1 MIQRQQTLWLLLST
15 LAAIFSYMF
24 PFVVGGEIVGK
35 TTGPVTSRVDA
46 ASNFFLLILTG
57 ASVILSTVI
66 IFLFKNRKQQ
76 MQLCLLGLLLSVVIV
91 ILYFLQ
97 MSKLVKPTLALSCIL
112 AFAVIAG
119 YFMAFR
125 NIRKDE
131 KLIKTLDKLR

>member
-1 MIQRQQTLWLLLST
+1 MQKNL
-15 LAAIFSYMF
+15 
-24 PFVVGGEIVGK
+24 
-35 TTGPVTSRVDA
+35 PVRTSVTAGD
-46 ASNFFLLILTG
+46 NFFLLILTG

-76 MQLCLLGLLLSVVIV
+76 MQLCLVGILLSAMIVVLY
-91 ILYFLQ
+91 ILK
-97 MSKLVKPTLALSCIL
+97 MNKLVKPTLALSCIL
-112 AFAVIAG
+112 PFAVIVG

>member
-15 LAAIFSYMF
+15 VAAIFSYMF
-24 PFVVGGEIVGK
+24 PFVVGGEVVGK
-35 TTGPVTSRVDA
+35 SLVPVTSRVDA

-57 ASVILSTVI
+57 GSLILSTVI

-76 MQLCLLGLLLSVVIV
+76 MQLCLVGLLLSVLIV
-91 ILYFLQ
+91 FLYFLQ
-97 MSKLVKPTLALSCIL
+97 MGKLVKPTMALSCIL
-112 AFAVIAG
+112 PFAVIVG

>member
-15 LAAIFSYMF
+15 VAAILSFMF
-24 PFVVGGEIVGK
+24 PFVVGDEMQK
-35 TTGPVTSRVDA
+35 NLPVRNSVSAGAT
-46 ASNFFLLILTG
+46 FFLLILTG

-76 MQLCLLGLLLSVVIV
+76 MQLCLLGLLLSAFIVVLY
-91 ILYFLQ
+91 ILK
-97 MSKLVKPTLALSCIL
+97 MNNLVKPTLALSCIL
-112 AFAVIAG
+112 PFAVVTG